1 MLKHLV
7 NVSSRQSWGKKSSI
21 LSLFAKTKASV
32 EARAA
37 SAHGV
42 VVLTLTAA
50 GASYYLVDDVHHSKD
65 EEVKQIIGQRCK
77 TNFMCYF

>member
-32 EARAA
+32 ESRAA
-37 SAHGV
+37 SAPGV

-50 GASYYLVDDVHHSKD
+50 GASYYLVEDVHHSKD
-65 EEVKQIIGQRCK
+65 EEVKQIIGKLLGSLC
-77 TNFMCYF
+77 